1 MAKKKV
7 GSKKI
12 PDIKVEVKSVK
23 GKCALGHKPGEVFY
37 FQGGTTPENLC
48 VEAMLTVI
56 PTARTLMFKGTHFW
70 VSDPDAI
77 EVCCPDPV
85 NLVVFEVRRLKKKL
99 G

>member
-1 MAKKKV
+1 MAEKKV

-23 GKCALGHKPGEVFY
+23 GKCALGHKAGDVFY
-37 FQGGTTPENLC
+37 FRGGTTPAELC

-70 VSDPDAI
+70 VDDPDAI
-77 EVCCPDPV
+77 DVCCPDPV
-85 NLVVFEVRRLKKKL
+85 NLVVFEVRRLKKN
-99 G
+99 